1 MKTNP
6 ILLSA
11 VVFLAA
17 CVPVAV
23 APGPAG
29 ARMAAFVRA
38 DTVAD
43 RLFFGRS
50 IPGGGMVSDDDWAAF
65 LRDVV
70 TPRFPDGLS
79 VWHAD
84 GQWLEASGTLAHEPT
99 MVVEVV
105 HPASEQVDAALQQI
119 ADEYKRRFRQE
130 AVLRVTTPVRMRFYE
145 E

>member
-1 MKTNP
+1 MRSLT
-6 ILLSA
+6 LLA
-11 VVFLAA
+11 TTALTLAA

-29 ARMAAFVRA
+29 VRMAALVSA

-50 IPGGGMVSDDDWAAF
+50 IPGGGMVSDDEWAAF

-84 GQWLEASGTLAHEPT
+84 GQWLEASGTLEREPT
-99 MVVEVV
+99 VVVEVV

-130 AVLRVTTPVRMRFYE
+130 AVLRVTTPVRMRFYDE
-145 E
+145 

>member
-1 MKTNP
+1 MKSLVLFTAA
-6 ILLSA
+6 LS
-11 VVFLAA
+11 LAA

-23 APGPAG
+23 TRTPAG
-29 ARMAAFVRA
+29 RMAMVVSA

-50 IPGGGMVSDDDWAAF
+50 IPGGGMVSDDDSAAF

-79 VWHAD
+79 VWRAD
-84 GQWLEASGTLAHEPT
+84 GQWLEASGTLAREPT

-105 HPASEQVDAALQQI
+105 HPASDRVDAALQQI